1 MFFICFFVVVLE
13 REWGGGI
20 NELLDEDLFSLNQSL
35 DCKRYVYIHSLAV
48 RLLIIMVGYKYTQK
62 NNINTHHKIRI
73 FNNVLDCQS
82 LQTRYFVRLLHDLIF
97 TETDRGR
104 CSEQTL

>member
-1 MFFICFFVVVLE
+1 MCVSGD
-13 REWGGGI
+13 GGGV
-20 NELLDEDLFSLNQSL
+20 NELDEDLFSLNQSL

-48 RLLIIMVGYKYTQK
+48 RLLIIMVRYKYTQK

-97 TETDRGR
+97 TETARGR